1 MKKDVITNIVVV
13 VLIFVV
19 VTFLLYSK
27 YKPQKTTTSNVT
39 VSSETIVES
48 VMQTKVE
55 NEVKSENT
63 IIVDTSKIN
72 EANNMCIDDILSKL

>member
-1 MKKDVITNIVVV
+1 MKKDVIFTIIVVCCTF
-13 VLIFVV
+13 LAI
-19 VTFLLYSK
+19 TFLLYCK
-27 YKPQKTTTSNVT
+27 YKPQKSTTNTVT

-55 NEVKSENT
+55 NEVKTENT
-63 IIVDTSKIN
+63 IIIDTSKIN